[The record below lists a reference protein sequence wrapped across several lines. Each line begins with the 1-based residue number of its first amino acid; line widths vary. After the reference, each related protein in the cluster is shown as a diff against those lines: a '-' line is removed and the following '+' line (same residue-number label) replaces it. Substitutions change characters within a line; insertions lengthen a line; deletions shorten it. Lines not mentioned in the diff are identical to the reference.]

1 MATKNQDGTLSIE
14 AWSLVEFLPE
24 VIKAH
29 DEGYVLDMDKNTGYP
44 QQFGS
49 MITVTMFP
57 KLVQDLS
64 LSTESEQTLAVDKA
78 VVEDTT
84 PVEVKG
90 TLENYFKEDVTPL
103 PIGTPVKNEEVTTA
117 APAQRGR
124 PRGK

>member
-29 DEGYVLDMDKNTGYP
+29 EEGYVLDMDKNLGYP
-44 QQFGS
+44 QSFGS
-49 MITVTMFP
+49 LITITMFP
-57 KLVQDLS
+57 KPGV
-64 LSTESEQTLAVDKA
+64 EKP

-84 PVEVKG
+84 PVEVK
-90 TLENYFKEDVTPL
+90 TEEVVP
-103 PIGTPVKNEEVTTA
+103 EVTTI

-124 PRGK
+124 PKSK